1 MNTPFWSITHVGRDR
16 VPKAHETPPMP
27 NQPQAETVMGHLR
40 ISNPDGY
47 DNLQEQITKY
57 TEDRTDPHYSFT
69 VNAEECGINEICC
82 AIPQGGVKGI
92 IFTQL
97 LGGSGGIPWS
107 KPFTGVEWQIDAQRL
122 FGHMDQKM
130 IPVKELIIDVKRVG
144 DKYFVANITLP
155 PCNDIVTFGSNR
167 RGVSFTHLVG
177 AIANPSF
184 MDKQFNLGER
194 EGISIK
200 SGYGMDPLVKE
211 ELFKAGGDFIRLGD
225 CAVELVRTA
234 IMPIR
239 KKRLASV
246 YDIDMKKLRSM
257 SEYQSIF
264 GKSEHY
270 PFLKFPTEADPHFK
284 SFGPVRHLGIDSA
297 TNLILALDAP
307 DHPEEWWTNPETWEI
322 LLTDFAEVCKRTI

>member
-1 MNTPFWSITHVGRDR
+1 MNTPFWSITQIDRAR
-16 VPKAHETPPMP
+16 VPKAHEIPPMP
-27 NQPQAETVMGHLR
+27 NQPQAETVMEHLR

-47 DNLQEQITKY
+47 DNLQEKITKH
-57 TEDRTDPHYSFT
+57 TEGDDSYYSFT

-82 AIPQGGVKGI
+82 AVPQGGVKSI
-92 IFTQL
+92 IFTQ
-97 LGGSGGIPWS
+97 ITEATWS
-107 KPFTGVEWQIDAQRL
+107 KPFTGEEWRIDAQRL
-122 FGHMDQKM
+122 FGYMAQKM
-130 IPVKELIIDVKRVG
+130 MPVKELIIDVKRVG
-144 DKYFVANITLP
+144 DKYFVANITSP
-155 PCNDIVTFGSNR
+155 PCKDMVTFGSNR

-239 KKRLASV
+239 KKKLAAV

-284 SFGPVRHLGIDSA
+284 SFGPVRHLGIDSN

-307 DHPEEWWTNPETWEI
+307 DHPSEWWTNPETWET
-322 LLTDFAEVCKRTI
+322 LLTDFAEVCKKTV